1 MGVNT
6 TTSGSTALSQETYS
20 SSNSSAVETVR
31 SSKSEI
37 KSSSETI
44 QKNVKSDEVSKESS
58 EQNSLK
64 EAEKKAQLN
73 DWVNKMNKVVNDENV
88 RFNFSEDFGGIYV
101 TVVDKTTNEVI
112 RTIPTEDA
120 IKLSAIWKEAVGNI
134 FDKKG

>member
-20 SSNSSAVETVR
+20 SSNTSAVETVR